1 MYSRLP
7 SAGSAERINK
17 QMKFGR
23 NDLRRR
29 QEELESNGPRRL
41 KRISLFLV
49 QAVVIGCIALGVIGL
64 SVGFGVFRGIIDD
77 APEISGIDIAPK
89 GFSSFIYDAE
99 GNQTAKLVSS
109 NSNRI
114 PVSMD
119 QIPENLAGAFV
130 AIEDERF
137 YSHNGIDIYGIFRA
151 GVRTVQSLISGG
163 DMPEG
168 ASTITQ
174 QLIKN
179 NVFTNW
185 TNETTMEKIR
195 RKIQEQ
201 YLAVELEKELG
212 EDAKS
217 IILNNYLNT
226 INMGHNTLGVQAA
239 SLRYFDKDVSDLTL
253 GECAVLA
260 AIPQNPTKYDPIEN
274 PEDNDSRRQIVLQ
287 KMLDQGMIEQEEY
300 DEAAAA
306 AVYDEIARV
315 NPLKVKEENQVNSYF
330 DDALTKQVLTDLQEL
345 LGYTESE
352 AYSEVYSGGLT
363 IHSTQS
369 PTIQKIMD
377 EEAADGANFPVATS
391 YYCNYLLTVH
401 HADGSADSNYD
412 SNSMKY
418 FFDQSS
424 NTYSLLYRA
433 DSMDAAREKA
443 QADIKKFRDS
453 KVGEGDTYDESL
465 VMTIQP
471 QVSMTIIDQK
481 KGYVVAMLGGRGKK
495 SGNMT
500 LNRATDTKRQPGSTF
515 KVLAAYAP
523 ALEKYGY
530 TLASSQK
537 DEAFHYTNSNGSE
550 GPQVYNYDRTYSNS
564 YMAFRQAIVH
574 SINTVAAKTITCL
587 TSNHEADPA
596 QGPINAYKFLVEM
609 GFTTI
614 IGPEGKVIGGDT
626 YTDTNQSMALG
637 GLTEGVKNIE
647 LTAAYAAIANGG
659 TYIQP
664 KLYTT
669 VVDHDGNVLLD
680 TTDKATDENRAQISR
695 TVLRKTVAWLLTDAM
710 EDVVTEGTGRTANFG
725 TTAIAGKTGTTT
737 QNKDVWFAGYT
748 TSYTA
753 AVWIGYDNNIDLNS
767 AETGLARSMWRAVM
781 ERIPAHQTWNGFT
794 KPDGL
799 SERTVCKVSGM
810 TPYKGICPTVTEYFE
825 KGTVPDEGEYCEYH
839 YKQYLEKK
847 KKEEERKKKEAEKKK
862 KEEEKK
868 KAEEEAKKAEEE
880 AKKAEEEAKK
890 EAEKK
895 KKGN

>member
-1 MYSRLP
+1 
-7 SAGSAERINK
+7 
-17 QMKFGR
+17 MKFGR

-29 QEELESNGPRRL
+29 QEELESNAPRRL

-49 QAVVIGCIALGVIGL
+49 QIAVMACIAVGLIGIAL
-64 SVGFGVFRGIIDD
+64 GFGVFRGIIDD
-77 APEISGIDIAPK
+77 APEISGIDVSPK
-89 GFSSFIYDAE
+89 GFSTFIYDAD

-114 PVSMD
+114 PVNIE
-119 QIPENLAGAFV
+119 QIPENLSNAFV

-151 GVRTVQSLISGG
+151 GFRTVQSLISGG

-179 NVFTNW
+179 NVFTGW
-185 TNETTMEKIR
+185 TNESTVEKIR

-201 YLAVELEKELG
+201 YLAVELEKSLG

-239 SLRYFDKDVSDLTL
+239 SLRYFDKDVSELTL

-260 AIPQNPTKYDPIEN
+260 AIPQNPTKFDPIIN
-274 PEDNDSRRQIVLQ
+274 PEDNDSRRQIVLS
-287 KMLDQGMIEQEEY
+287 KMLDQGMIEQEAY
-300 DEAAAA
+300 DKAASE
-306 AVYDEIARV
+306 AVYDEIAKI
-315 NPLKVKEENQVNSYF
+315 NPLKEKEENQVNSYF
-330 DDALTKQVLTDLQEL
+330 DDALTNQVINDLQNL

-352 AYSEVYSGGLT
+352 AYAEVYSGGLT

-369 PTIQKIMD
+369 PTIQKIAD
-377 EEAADGANFPVATS
+377 EEAADTANFPVTTS

-401 HADGSADSNYD
+401 HADGSDDSNYD
-412 SNSMKY
+412 SNSMKSY
-418 FFDQSS
+418 FDQHSDS
-424 NTYSLLYRA
+424 YSLLYRGDGA
-433 DSMDAAREKA
+433 DDAKSKA
-443 QADIKKFRDS
+443 QADIKKFREAMM
-453 KVGEGDTYDESL
+453 GEGDTYDESL
-465 VMTIQP
+465 VMTMQP
-471 QVSMTIIDQK
+471 QVSMTVMDQK
-481 KGYVVAMLGGRGKK
+481 TGYVVAMIGGRGKK

-500 LNRATDTKRQPGSTF
+500 LNRATDTTRQPGSTF
-515 KVLAAYAP
+515 KILAAYAP
-523 ALEKYGY
+523 ALQDYGY
-530 TLASSQK
+530 SLASSQK
-537 DEAFHYTNSNGSE
+537 DEAFHYSNSDGSD

-574 SINTVAAKTITCL
+574 SINTVAARTITCL
-587 TSNHEADPA
+587 TKNHQEDPI
-596 QGPINAYKFLVEM
+596 QGPINSYNFLMKM

-637 GLTEGVKNIE
+637 GLTQGVKNVE

-659 TYIQP
+659 TYHEP

-669 VVDHDGNVLLD
+669 VVDHDGNVILD
-680 TTDKATDENRAQISR
+680 TTDSATELNKAQESH

-710 EDVVTEGTGRTANFG
+710 KDVVTEGTGRTANFG

-767 AETGLARSMWRAVM
+767 GETGLARTMWRAVM
-781 ERIPAHQTWNGFT
+781 ERIPAHQTWNDFN

-799 SERTVCKVSGM
+799 TEHTVCKVSGM
-810 TPYKGICPTVTEYFE
+810 LPYRGVCPTVTEYFE
-825 KGTVPDEGEYCEYH
+825 EGTEPEDGQYCEYH
-839 YKQYLEKK
+839 YKQYQEKK
-847 KKEEERKKKEAEKKK
+847 RKEAERKKKEEEKKK

-868 KAEEEAKKAEEE
+868 KKEEEAAKKAEEE
-880 AKKAEEEAKK
+880 AKKDEKK
-890 EAEKK
+890 EDKK
-895 KKGN
+895 KDG